1 MKIADKAVDVPNGN
15 TTDTLSLLSTQ
26 QLAGNIYG
34 DCFTSIEN
42 RSIFDRYTGT
52 YDHTGLTPESLMCI
66 TRTRE
71 YFGAGGPKTYKEIQ
85 SDSSDSKNSSR
96 STNYVPYELGEC

>member
-1 MKIADKAVDVPNGN
+1 MEIADKAVDVPHGN
-15 TTDTLSLLSTQ
+15 TTDTSSLVSTQ
-26 QLAGNIYG
+26 EMGGNIYG

-42 RSIFDRYTGT
+42 RPIFDRYTGT
-52 YDHTGLTPESLMCI
+52 YDHTDLTPESPMCI

-71 YFGAGGPKTYKEIQ
+71 FLSAGGRKKYKEIQ
-85 SDSSDSKNSSR
+85 SDSSDSRNSSR